1 MLSAFFANFLSKAR
15 QTMLERAPMNPQ
27 LRALVS
33 IIIFLGFSPL
43 ALKGNNETFVRQEA
57 AGPGSLIKEA
67 ISAYKNKQYDQ
78 AISSF
83 TGALALTSNYKTKSF
98 IYAWRASAYIGK
110 NQFKKAEDDANQAI
124 LLTPQNAGGYLQ
136 RASIYYHTGN
146 FEKAIE
152 YCTTA
157 IRLDPNSAKAYF
169 NRGAS
174 LCLKGEQER
183 AIADYN
189 EARRRDPNFP
199 GIYYNLALSEKK
211 LGRLDRAITDLD
223 EAIRRKP
230 TDAESYLMR
239 GNAYATTGNYH
250 AAASDLTEATR
261 LFESDYSAF
270 NSLAWLRATC
280 PEASLRNG
288 AEAVRMA
295 TKACA
300 QTKWGKPSEIDTL
313 AAAYA
318 ETGDFEQAVKYET
331 LALKLPE
338 PDAKVREHLQQHLSL
353 FQDHKPYRS
362 EPNVN

>member
-1 MLSAFFANFLSKAR
+1 MRTRSLFSL
-15 QTMLERAPMNPQ
+15 
-27 LRALVS
+27 
-33 IIIFLGFSPL
+33 IIFLGSCTL
-43 ALKGNNETFVRQEA
+43 ALPGKSETSIRQ
-57 AGPGSLIKEA
+57 AGVGSLIKDA
-67 ISAYKNKQYDQ
+67 ISAYNNKQYDQ
-78 AISSF
+78 TISLS
-83 TGALALTSNYKTKSF
+83 TAALALTTNYKTRSF
-98 IYAWRASAYIGK
+98 IYTWRASAYIGK
-110 NQFKKAEDDANQAI
+110 NEFKKAEQDADQAI
-124 LLTPQNAGGYLQ
+124 RLTPQNPGGYIQ
-136 RASIYYHTGN
+136 RASIYHHTAN
-146 FEKAIE
+146 YEKAIE

-157 IRLDPNSAKAYF
+157 IRLDPKFARAYF

-174 LCLKGEQER
+174 LCLKDEQER

-189 EARRRDPNFP
+189 EALRLDPNFP

-211 LGRLDRAITDLD
+211 LGRIDRAIADLN

-230 TDAESYLMR
+230 TDALSYSMR
-239 GNAYATTGNYH
+239 GSAYAATGNYH
-250 AAASDLTEATR
+250 AAESDLTEATR

-270 NSLAWLRATC
+270 NSLAWFRATC
-280 PEASLRNG
+280 PETSLRNG

-300 QTKWGKPSEIDTL
+300 QTKWEKPSEIDTL

-338 PDAKVREHLQQHLSL
+338 PDAKVLEHLQQHLSL